1 MLTSPKSSP
10 DSIVSQALNTLVSKV
25 PRSAEPAD
33 FDPRIRAQALAK
45 SAAFRAAALSGTM
58 SLPPG
63 PLGMMTVLPDLLS
76 VWRLQQQ
83 LVADIAA
90 AFGKSDLLTSET
102 MVICLFQHGS
112 STLTSDLLSRS
123 GNRVLVRRVAV
134 STLHQLLGKIS
145 IRVTQRLAAKGF
157 SRWLPLIGAVG
168 VGAYAYYETNQVAT
182 NAIDLFAK
190 GVAFELAAAEENWT
204 ENSGHKDEKSA
215 PKNTRVRRRRSSAS
229 SRSSKAKPS
238 GKRRHTGRS
247 ATNA

>member
-1 MLTSPKSSP
+1 
-10 DSIVSQALNTLVSKV
+10 V

-157 SRWLPLIGAVG
+157 SRWLPLIGALG
-168 VGAYAYYETNQVAT
+168 VGAYAYYETSQVAA
-182 NAIDLFAK
+182 NAIELFAK
-190 GVAFELAAAEENWT
+190 DVALDLAVAEENWSET
-204 ENSGHKDEKSA
+204 AE
-215 PKNTRVRRRRSSAS
+215 RRSQTSAQKKSRGTRRHSRATSAS
-229 SRSSKAKPS
+229 TKTKRS
-238 GKRRHTGRS
+238 GKRRRTPKS
-247 ATNA
+247 AAHI